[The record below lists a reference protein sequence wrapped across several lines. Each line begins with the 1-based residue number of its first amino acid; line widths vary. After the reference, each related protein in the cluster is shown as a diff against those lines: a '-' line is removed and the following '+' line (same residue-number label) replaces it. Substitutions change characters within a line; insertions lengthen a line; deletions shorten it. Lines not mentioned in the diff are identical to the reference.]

1 MHLHSLQ
8 KLQVCQFVSLWD
20 IASVYGPLL
29 DIFCL
34 FGKVCGCQKV
44 YLSRLGFK
52 NTWAK
57 YIALLHFLKNLSHSQ
72 DFNASRKWSYSS
84 RSSYYL
90 VGKRTQAPEPTT
102 PGFAVKP
109 TAGLLQLKCKQ
120 RSAFRH
126 LTSSSTFYFIRTLV
140 LCFFLGC

>member
-1 MHLHSLQ
+1 MQFQ
-8 KLQVCQFVSLWD
+8 KRFLFWDRIPKFLARNAFVEMACPLVIPIETQAVC
-20 IASVYGPLL
+20 
-29 DIFCL
+29 
-34 FGKVCGCQKV
+34 
-44 YLSRLGFK
+44 
-52 NTWAK
+52 
-57 YIALLHFLKNLSHSQ
+57 
-72 DFNASRKWSYSS
+72 NASRKWSYSS

-126 LTSSSTFYFIRTLV
+126 LTSSSTFYFIRILV
-140 LCFFLGC
+140 LYFFLCC